1 VLWHVL
7 LNTAA
12 FRQIARLRRDAEA
25 RIAAFSAVGLIGRVI
40 EPSAAWQVLPL
51 GHGAACR
58 IAQRSRRSSGHLV
71 ADQRTRRLAAASD
84 L

>member
-40 EPSAAWQVLPL
+40 EPSAA
-51 GHGAACR
+51 
-58 IAQRSRRSSGHLV
+58 
-71 ADQRTRRLAAASD
+71 
-84 L
+84 